1 MRLAVSGGQGQVG
14 QEFRKRVD
22 NDKLVPLGHDR
33 IEVEVE
39 KSVYSC
45 LKNLD
50 FDTVINLAAFH
61 NTDQCEVEKEKAF
74 LVNTIGAYNVAKVA
88 RELNKKVVF
97 VSTDYVFGLDT
108 TRDKPY
114 LESDTVAPLNVYGA
128 SKAAGEMMVRIA
140 NDNHLIVR
148 TSSLYGAVTSKK
160 GWTFPEMIY
169 QKARAGEPLKVVND
183 QIMSPTY
190 TGDVVRTILGY
201 LEKDATGTFHI
212 AGGGQCSWYDL
223 ACATLQ
229 LLDIDCYIEPV
240 SSSSFP
246 AKAKRPKYSVLDSMH
261 FARYEITPPRQWQNA
276 LEEYLK
282 EKGEL

>member
-1 MRLAVSGGQGQVG
+1 VW

-22 NDKLVPLGHDR
+22 NDKLTLLGHDS
-33 IEVEVE
+33 IEVESE
-39 KSVYSC
+39 ESVCSC

-50 FDTVINLAAFH
+50 FHTVVNLAAFH
-61 NTDQCEVEKEKAF
+61 NTDQCEVEKQRAF

-88 RELNKKVVF
+88 SELDKKVVF
-97 VSTDYVFGLDT
+97 VSTDYVFGQDT

-114 LESDTVAPLNVYGA
+114 VESDAVAPLNVYGA
-128 SKAAGEMMVRIA
+128 SKAAGEMMVRITH
-140 NDNHLIVR
+140 DNHLIVR

-183 QIMSPTY
+183 QTMSPTY
-190 TGDVVRTILGY
+190 TGDLVKTILGY
-201 LEKDATGTFHI
+201 LEKDARGTFHI

-229 LLDIDCYIEPV
+229 LLDIDCDIEPV
-240 SSSSFP
+240 SSSSFH

-261 FARYEITPPRQWQNA
+261 FARYEITPPRPWQNA
-276 LEEYLK
+276 LEEYLR